1 MRCCRLLFG
10 FASTLVSTVGAQ
22 QPAALPMGTVPTRD
36 AKVTGGLEVQGE
48 SARLLTNASV
58 TAFDH
63 TASIALARG
72 GEVLVC
78 STSQFHLL
86 RSGAAGSLL
95 FGLDRGAVE
104 VHSASQP
111 QDVLLTPDIQFAVQ
125 APGQFDLKVRV
136 TPNGDTCVDNT
147 GTAAPVLLLSDVFSS
162 TSYRLLPG
170 QHVLFEHGSLREVV
184 DRERSSCGC
193 PTPTPPPQVVA
204 SARASTGEPTTPSVA
219 AVQHPFPEAE
229 SNGLAPAV
237 PVANSP
243 EGVKGTQVATT
254 LSYGEGQGP
263 PPSTLPVP
271 ASPTATAASSAQRS
285 ATSAGGTSSATTGS
299 AADTSPEPPPAP
311 PGAHDLAHAFGRFFH
326 KLFHPKS

>member
-1 MRCCRLLFG
+1 MFRSAFTIVVLG
-10 FASTLVSTVGAQ
+10 VLVSRAQ
-22 QPAALPMGTVPTRD
+22 AQEPAPTPMGTVPTRD
-36 AKVTGGLEVQGE
+36 ARVTGGLEVQGE
-48 SARLLTNASV
+48 SARLLTNASI

-63 TASIALARG
+63 TAAVMLARG

-86 RSGAAGSLL
+86 RSGTSTSLL

-104 VHSASQP
+104 IHSASQP

-125 APGQFDLKVRV
+125 TPGQFDLKVRV
-136 TPNGDTCVDNT
+136 TPNGDTCVDNA
-147 GTAAPVLLLSDVFSS
+147 GTAAPVLLLSDVFSL

-184 DRERSSCGC
+184 DRERSACGC
-193 PTPTPPPQVVA
+193 PAPVIVPQTVA
-204 SARASTGEPTTPSVA
+204 SQPGEATSPVA
-219 AVQHPFPEAE
+219 AATQHPFPEAV
-229 SNGLAPAV
+229 SNGLAPAP

-243 EGVKGTQVATT
+243 PGEKGTQVATT

-263 PPSTLPVP
+263 PPSTVPVP
-271 ASPTATAASSAQRS
+271 ASPATPSAAQAGSA
-285 ATSAGGTSSATTGS
+285 TGS
-299 AADTSPEPPPAP
+299 ATPSSTEPPPTP
-311 PGAHDLAHAFGRFFH
+311 PGAHDLAHAIGRFFH